1 MLQAARDLNY
11 IAMLGQLA
19 AGLALFLFGLQL
31 LTDGLKAIAGAKLPV
46 VLAKMTSN
54 RFKGVLAGAVITALL
69 NSSTITTVLL
79 VGFVSAGL
87 MTLAQTVPMIMGA
100 NIGST
105 FTAQIIAFNPYALV
119 PFMLALGFLGY
130 AFGRREIL
138 RELGSVV
145 LGLGLLFLGIEFMG
159 QATHPLRTHQPFIHA
174 MQTTMENPLLGIVI
188 GAVFTAIVQS
198 SAATLGIIIA
208 LASEGLMPLE
218 AAIPLILGANVGTVG
233 TALLASIGKPAEA
246 ARVGVVHLLFNVIGV
261 LLFVF
266 LIPQL
271 ADFARLISPSAP
283 ELEGTARLAAETP
296 RQVANI
302 HTLFS
307 VVSALVLIWFSG
319 PLARL
324 AELIVP
330 DRREKVAAAGD
341 PRYLDEASL
350 TAPSLGLQ
358 KVRLETARLGELVL
372 QLVRPGPMV
381 AIAGTP
387 SEFETL
393 RNDATEIGR
402 LASAILQYL
411 GKLSEGEHT
420 AEDSREMIKLI
431 EAVNDLESISDV
443 VSVNLT
449 AIGQERL
456 AERVD
461 LAPLRDES
469 TSKFARFVID
479 TLQETVA
486 SLGDANTA
494 DLAAVAARK
503 AEMKSLTSAA
513 RKSVLDRLKLADVQ
527 DVVRIRLADDLIE
540 QLRQIG
546 RLSLRI
552 AKKYAAPLAA
562 DPDPG

>member
-1 MLQAARDLNY
+1 MQAPRDLNLVE
-11 IAMLGQLA
+11 MLGALA

-31 LTDGLKAIAGAKLPV
+31 LTDGLKAIAGARLPA
-46 VLAKMTSN
+46 VLARMTSN
-54 RFKGVLAGAVITALL
+54 RFKGALAGAAITALL

-87 MTLAQTVPMIMGA
+87 MTLGQTVPMIMGA

-105 FTAQIIAFNPYALV
+105 FTAQIIAFNVSALT

-130 AFGRREIL
+130 AFARREIL
-138 RELGSVV
+138 RELGRVV
-145 LGLGLLFLGIEFMG
+145 LGLGLLFLGIQFMG
-159 QATHPLRTHQPFIHA
+159 EATHPLRTYQPFIDA
-174 MQTTMENPLLGIVI
+174 MQTMKNPLLGIVI

-198 SAATLGIIIA
+198 SAATLGLIIA
-208 LASEGLMPLE
+208 LGSEGLVPLE

-233 TALLASIGKPAEA
+233 TALLASIGRPAEA

-266 LIPQL
+266 LIPQT

-330 DRREKVAAAGD
+330 ERRQQVAAAGD
-341 PRYLDEASL
+341 PQYLDDASL
-350 TAPSLGLQ
+350 AAPSLGLQ
-358 KVRLETARLGELVL
+358 KARLETAHLGELVL
-372 QLVRPGPMV
+372 QLARRGPVV
-381 AIAGTP
+381 AVEGKP
-387 SEFETL
+387 PDLETL
-393 RNDATEIGR
+393 RNDGTEIGR

-411 GKLSEGEHT
+411 GKLSEAEHT
-420 AEDSREMIKLI
+420 AEDSAEFIKLI
-431 EAVNDLESISDV
+431 ETVNDLESISDV
-443 VSVNLT
+443 ASTNLLAT
-449 AIGQERL
+449 GQQRL
-456 AERVD
+456 AEQVD
-461 LAPLRDES
+461 LASLRDES
-469 TSKFARFVID
+469 TSRFAAFI
-479 TLQETVA
+479 TEMLEETVA
-486 SLGDANTA
+486 MFGDVDNAKA
-494 DLAAVAARK
+494 VPVAARK
-503 AEMKSLTSAA
+503 AEMDGLVIAA
-513 RKSVLDRLKLADVQ
+513 RKSVLDRVKLAAVQ
-527 DVVRIRLADDLIE
+527 DVVRFRLANDLIE
-540 QLRQIG
+540 QLRRIG

-552 AKKYAAPLAA
+552 ARNAQHA
-562 DPDPG
+562 

>member
-1 MLQAARDLNY
+1 MPATGGLNY
-11 IAMLGQLA
+11 IAMLGLLA

-87 MTLAQTVPMIMGA
+87 MTLGQTVPMIMGA

-105 FTAQIIAFNPYALV
+105 FTAQIIAFNVSALT

-138 RELGSVV
+138 RELGRVI
-145 LGLGLLFLGIEFMG
+145 LGLGLLFLGIQFMG
-159 QATHPLRTHQPFIHA
+159 EATHPLRTYQPFIDA
-174 MQTTMENPLLGIVI
+174 MQTMKNPLLGIAI
-188 GAVFTAIVQS
+188 GAIFTAIVQS
-198 SAATLGIIIA
+198 SAATLGLIIA

-233 TALLASIGKPAEA
+233 TAMLASIGKPAEA

-266 LIPQL
+266 LIPQT
-271 ADFARLISPSAP
+271 ADFVRLISPTAP

-296 RQVANI
+296 RQVANT

-307 VVSALVLIWFSG
+307 VVAALVLIGFSG

-358 KVRLETARLGELVL
+358 KARLETARLGELVL
-372 QLVRPGPMV
+372 QLARRGSVA
-381 AIAGTP
+381 AIAGKP
-387 SEFETL
+387 SDFETL

-411 GKLSEGEHT
+411 GKLSEEEHT

-431 EAVNDLESISDV
+431 EIVNDLESISDV
-443 VSVNLT
+443 VSTNLLAT
-449 AIGQERL
+449 GQQRL

-461 LAPLRDES
+461 LASLRDDS
-469 TSKFARFVID
+469 TSRFARFVID
-479 TLQETVA
+479 TLQQTVA

-494 DLAAVAARK
+494 DLTPVAAGK
-503 AEMKSLTSAA
+503 A
-513 RKSVLDRLKLADVQ
+513 
-527 DVVRIRLADDLIE
+527 
-540 QLRQIG
+540 
-546 RLSLRI
+546 
-552 AKKYAAPLAA
+552 
-562 DPDPG
+562 

>member
-1 MLQAARDLNY
+1 MQSARDLNY
-11 IAMLGQLA
+11 LAMFGQLA

-31 LTDGLKAIAGAKLPV
+31 LTDGLKAIAGARLPA
-46 VLAKMTSN
+46 VLTRMTSN

-87 MTLAQTVPMIMGA
+87 MTLGQTVPMIMGA

-105 FTAQIIAFNPYALV
+105 FTAQIIAFNVSALT

-130 AFGRREIL
+130 AFARREIL
-138 RELGSVV
+138 RELGGVV
-145 LGLGLLFLGIEFMG
+145 LGLGLLFLGIQFMG
-159 QATHPLRTHQPFIHA
+159 EATHPLRTYQPFIDA
-174 MQTTMENPLLGIVI
+174 MQTMKNPLLGILI

-198 SAATLGIIIA
+198 SAATLGLIIA
-208 LASEGLMPLE
+208 LASEGLVPLE

-233 TALLASIGKPAEA
+233 TALLASIGKSAEA

-266 LIPQL
+266 LIPQT

-307 VVSALVLIWFSG
+307 VVSALVLIWFTG

-330 DRREKVAAAGD
+330 ERRQKVAAAGD
-341 PRYLDEASL
+341 PHYLDEASL
-350 TAPSLGLQ
+350 AAPSLGLQ
-358 KVRLETARLGELVL
+358 KTRLETARLGELVL
-372 QLVRPGPMV
+372 QLARRGPVV
-381 AIAGTP
+381 AVAGKP
-387 SEFETL
+387 PDLETL
-393 RNDATEIGR
+393 RNDGTEIGR

-420 AEDSREMIKLI
+420 AEDSGEIIKLI
-431 EAVNDLESISDV
+431 ETVNDLESISDV
-443 VSVNLT
+443 ASTNLIAT
-449 AIGQERL
+449 GQQRL
-456 AERVD
+456 AEQAD
-461 LAPLRDES
+461 LTSLRDES
-469 TSKFARFVID
+469 TSRFAAFI
-479 TLQETVA
+479 TEMLEETVA
-486 SLGDANTA
+486 IFA
-494 DLAAVAARK
+494 DVNNAKAVPVAARK
-503 AEMKSLTSAA
+503 AEMDRLVIAA
-513 RKSVLDRLKLADVQ
+513 RKSVLDSVKLADVQ
-527 DVVRIRLADDLIE
+527 DVVRFRLANDLIE
-540 QLRQIG
+540 QLRRIG

-552 AKKYAAPLAA
+552 ARNVQQA
-562 DPDPG
+562 

>member
-1 MLQAARDLNY
+1 MQAARDLNY
-11 IAMLGQLA
+11 VEMLGQLA

-31 LTDGLKAIAGAKLPV
+31 LTDGLKAIAGARLPV
-46 VLAKMTSN
+46 VLARMTSN

-87 MTLAQTVPMIMGA
+87 MTLGQTVPMIMGA

-105 FTAQIIAFNPYALV
+105 FTAQIIAFNPYALT
-119 PFMLALGFLGY
+119 PFMLALGFFGY

-138 RELGSVV
+138 RELGSVI
-145 LGLGLLFLGIEFMG
+145 LGLGLLFLGIQYMG
-159 QATHPLRTHQPFIHA
+159 QATHPLRTHQPFIDA
-174 MQTTMENPLLGIVI
+174 MQTMKNPLLGIVI

-261 LLFVF
+261 LFFVF

-271 ADFARLISPSAP
+271 ADFVRLISPTAP

-296 RQVANI
+296 RQVANT

-307 VVSALVLIWFSG
+307 VVSALLLIGFSG

-358 KVRLETARLGELVL
+358 KARLETARLGELVL
-372 QLVRPGPMV
+372 QLVRRGRMV
-381 AIAGTP
+381 AIQGTQP
-387 SEFETL
+387 DFETL
-393 RNDATEIGR
+393 RNDGTEIGR
-402 LASAILQYL
+402 LASAILQYI
-411 GKLSEGEHT
+411 GKLSETEHST
-420 AEDSREMIKLI
+420 EDSQEVIMLI

-461 LAPLRDES
+461 LASLRDES
-469 TSKFARFVID
+469 TLRFAGFVTD

-513 RKSVLDRLKLADVQ
+513 RKSVLDRLKLADVH
-527 DVVRIRLADDLIE
+527 DVLRFRLADDLIE

-552 AKKYAAPLAA
+552 TRKSAAPLAA
-562 DPDPG
+562 GPDSG

>member
-1 MLQAARDLNY
+1 MQAPRDLNLVE
-11 IAMLGQLA
+11 MLGALA

-31 LTDGLKAIAGAKLPV
+31 LTDGLKAIAGARLPA
-46 VLAKMTSN
+46 VLARMTSN
-54 RFKGVLAGAVITALL
+54 RFKGLFAGAAITALL

-87 MTLAQTVPMIMGA
+87 MTLGQTVPMIMGA

-105 FTAQIIAFNPYALV
+105 FTAQIIAFNVSALT

-130 AFGRREIL
+130 AFARREIL
-138 RELGSVV
+138 RELGRVV
-145 LGLGLLFLGIEFMG
+145 LGLGLLFLGIQFMG
-159 QATHPLRTHQPFIHA
+159 EATHPLRTYQPFIDA
-174 MQTTMENPLLGIVI
+174 MQTMKNPLLGIVI

-198 SAATLGIIIA
+198 SAATLGLIIA
-208 LASEGLMPLE
+208 LGSEGLVPLE

-233 TALLASIGKPAEA
+233 TALLASIGRPAEA

-266 LIPQL
+266 LIPQT

-330 DRREKVAAAGD
+330 ERRQQVAAAGD
-341 PRYLDEASL
+341 PQYLDDASL
-350 TAPSLGLQ
+350 AAPSLGLQ
-358 KVRLETARLGELVL
+358 KARLETAHLGELVL
-372 QLVRPGPMV
+372 QLARRGPVV
-381 AIAGTP
+381 AVEGKP
-387 SEFETL
+387 PDLETL
-393 RNDATEIGR
+393 RNDGTEIGR

-411 GKLSEGEHT
+411 GKLSEAEHT
-420 AEDSREMIKLI
+420 AEDSAEIIKLI
-431 EAVNDLESISDV
+431 ETVNDLESISDV
-443 VSVNLT
+443 ASTNLLAT
-449 AIGQERL
+449 GQQRL
-456 AERVD
+456 AEQVD
-461 LAPLRDES
+461 LASLRDES
-469 TSKFARFVID
+469 TSRFAAFI
-479 TLQETVA
+479 TEMLEETVA
-486 SLGDANTA
+486 MFGDVDNAKA
-494 DLAAVAARK
+494 VPVAARK
-503 AEMKSLTSAA
+503 AEMDGLVIAA
-513 RKSVLDRLKLADVQ
+513 RKSVLDRVKLAAVQ
-527 DVVRIRLADDLIE
+527 DVVRFRLANDLIE
-540 QLRQIG
+540 QLRRIG

-552 AKKYAAPLAA
+552 ARNAQHA
-562 DPDPG
+562 

>member
-105 FTAQIIAFNPYALV
+105 FTAQISAFNPSALV
-119 PFMLALGFLGY
+119 PFMLALGFFGY

-198 SAATLGIIIA
+198 SAATLGLIIA

-330 DRREKVAAAGD
+330 ERRQQVAAAGD
-341 PRYLDEASL
+341 PQYLDDASL
-350 TAPSLGLQ
+350 AAPSLGLQ
-358 KVRLETARLGELVL
+358 KARLETAHLGELVL
-372 QLVRPGPMV
+372 QLARRGPVV
-381 AIAGTP
+381 AVEGKP
-387 SEFETL
+387 PDLETL
-393 RNDATEIGR
+393 RNDGTEIGR

-411 GKLSEGEHT
+411 GKLSEAEHT
-420 AEDSREMIKLI
+420 AEDSAEIIKLI
-431 EAVNDLESISDV
+431 ETVNDLESISDV
-443 VSVNLT
+443 ASTNLLAT
-449 AIGQERL
+449 GQQRL
-456 AERVD
+456 AEQAD
-461 LAPLRDES
+461 LASLRDES
-469 TSKFARFVID
+469 TSRFAAFI
-479 TLQETVA
+479 TEMLEETVA
-486 SLGDANTA
+486 MFGDVDNAKA
-494 DLAAVAARK
+494 VPVAARK
-503 AEMKSLTSAA
+503 AEMDGLVIAA
-513 RKSVLDRLKLADVQ
+513 RKSVLDSVKLAAVQ
-527 DVVRIRLADDLIE
+527 DVVRFRRANDLIE
-540 QLRQIG
+540 QLRRIG

-552 AKKYAAPLAA
+552 ARNAQHA
-562 DPDPG
+562 